1 MGPPPA
7 WCQSRRGT
15 SAGLVVAPH
24 GGMSPDPLLSAAA
37 AGRRANDLHT
47 ASLARELA
55 EKLGAASLIN
65 DAEDRNRLD
74 LNRVR
79 DVVDRAPW
87 FLRELEALLDG
98 ILADHD
104 TAVVL
109 FVHGWHVEQAWCD
122 LGVGARL
129 GGPSEARERSDRL
142 SASAEFVEGPLETF
156 RRELEGRGIVATYGA
171 RWPAAHKNNV
181 MRLFR
186 RRPADEPPAP
196 RLEEWVRRGRVE
208 AVQLEL
214 GAPLRWPGRARDL
227 FVEAVAHAFGES
239 HPPRREKVRSLPLPT
254 RPAPTPTRA
263 LSLQLFDPGWGPD
276 GLGLIAGAMH
286 LPGGAVGARLQLF
299 PGAQQMG
306 IFTGHGLP
314 GAVLGVP
321 NLHFE
326 EHRGGFVLRF
336 DGHVLRAEDGA
347 SFFLHEAHRADAELC
362 EASVRLSYL
371 ETGGGFG
378 RARGEVAFGARVH
391 GIDAPAFAGLRLA
404 GPGSGRGLR
413 LFVAF
418 DGAPPIRVLQL
429 ESPGAWRTDR
439 LEGDAWLETKRAGR
453 RIDHSG
459 DTWLVEFD
467 EHEPLVVRERTRVAL
482 LRPMGPGGYVHATV
496 GVAHV
501 TLGTLSGTGF
511 YEERRPL

>member
-1 MGPPPA
+1 M
-7 WCQSRRGT
+7 
-15 SAGLVVAPH
+15 VAPH
-24 GGMSPDPLLSAAA
+24 GGMSSESLLSGAA

-47 ASLARELA
+47 ASLARQLA
-55 EKLGAASLIN
+55 DRLGAASLIN
-65 DAEDRNRLD
+65 QAEDRNRLD

-87 FLRELEALLDG
+87 FLREIEDLLEG

-109 FVHGWHVEQAWCD
+109 FVHGWHVEQPWCD

-129 GGPSEARERSDRL
+129 GNASEARERSDRL
-142 SASAEFVEGPLETF
+142 SASAKFVEGPLERF
-156 RRELEGRGIVATYGA
+156 RRELEGRGMVATYGA
-171 RWPAAHKNNV
+171 RWPAAHENNV

-196 RLEEWVRRGRVE
+196 RVEEWVRGGRVE

-214 GAPLRWPGRARDL
+214 GAPLRWPGRPRDL
-227 FVEAVAHAFGES
+227 FVEAVAHGFGGS
-239 HPPRREKVRSLPLPT
+239 RPPRGGKVRSLPVPT
-254 RPAPTPTRA
+254 RPVPTPTPA
-263 LSLQLFDPGWGPD
+263 LSLQLFDPAWGSD

-306 IFTGHGLP
+306 IFTGHGLR

-336 DGHVLRAEDGA
+336 DGHVLRADDGA
-347 SFFLHEAHRADAELC
+347 SFFLREAHQADAELC
-362 EASVRLSYL
+362 EAAVRLSYL

-378 RARGEVAFGARVH
+378 RAQGEVAFGGRVH
-391 GIDAPAFAGLRLA
+391 GIDAPAFSGLRLA
-404 GPGSGRGLR
+404 GPGLGRGLR

-429 ESPGAWRTDR
+429 ASPGTWRTDR
-439 LEGDAWLETKRAGR
+439 LEGDVWRETEREGR

-459 DTWLVEFD
+459 DTWRVELD
-467 EHEPLVVRERTRVAL
+467 EHEPLLVRERTRVAL
-482 LRPMGPGGYVHATV
+482 LRPTGSRRYVHTTV

-501 TLGTLSGTGF
+501 TLGKLSGTGF